1 MEFDRVSS
9 WGCRLE
15 EAKNMLR
22 HELLC
27 LHLDSTWG
35 LKHGVPSLVRD
46 SKDSIIESTIE
57 DSLKR
62 LSVSLLNFLMQ
73 PVKKRPINIDA
84 DVREK
89 DFQTSCTAGRRPF
102 PPPKKRLPSG
112 KHRWLS
118 GKLRN
123 NSSN

>member
-1 MEFDRVSS
+1 VEFDRVSS
-9 WGCRLE
+9 WGCHLE
-15 EAKNMLR
+15 EAKKLLR

-35 LKHGVPSLVRD
+35 LKHGVPSLTQD

-73 PVKKRPINIDA
+73 PVKKRPFNIDA

-89 DFQTSCTAGRRPF
+89 TSRPHARLDAVLS
-102 PPPKKRLPSG
+102 PPKKRLPSG
-112 KHRWLS
+112 KHRWLA